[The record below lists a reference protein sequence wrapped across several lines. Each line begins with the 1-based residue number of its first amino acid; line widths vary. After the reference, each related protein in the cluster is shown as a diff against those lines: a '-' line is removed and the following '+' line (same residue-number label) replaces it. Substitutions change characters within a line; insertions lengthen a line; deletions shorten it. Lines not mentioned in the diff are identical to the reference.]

1 MTSNVQ
7 SRSGATSSQLV
18 NKTCL
23 IAGASG
29 AIGLA
34 VAKLFHH
41 EGANLALTY
50 FSRKPA
56 NNWDGSGPSR
66 VLEIPLDIRHK
77 EDLDA
82 AVKNVVERFGTI
94 DVLVNCAGILGP
106 IGPTVAVPMDAWV
119 ETVEINLLGS
129 FYLTRA
135 VLPLM
140 LACEQGKIIY
150 FSGGGAAYARPF
162 LTAYGASKAALV
174 RFTESLAEEL
184 VESRIDVNIIAPGP
198 VNSRMWSQMRSSADA
213 GGPKALTEIKKM
225 EETGGVSA
233 QRAAELAVFLAS
245 DRSNGLTGRLISAIH
260 DDWKVFDQCIPDI
273 MRSDAGTLRRIPLNK
288 AG

>member
-1 MTSNVQ
+1 M
-7 SRSGATSSQLV
+7 QLA

-34 VAKLFHH
+34 VARLFHQ

-50 FSRKPA
+50 LSQKPVHA
-56 NNWDGSGPSR
+56 LQGSGPSR

-77 EDLDA
+77 EELNG
-82 AVKNVVERFGTI
+82 AVNKVVDRFGTI
-94 DVLVNCAGILGP
+94 DVLVNCAGVLGP
-106 IGPTVAVPMDAWV
+106 IGPTAAVPVDAWV
-119 ETVEINLLGS
+119 EAVEINLLGS

-140 LACEQGKIIY
+140 LAHNSGKIIH

-162 LTAYGASKAALV
+162 FTAYGASKAALV

-184 VESRIDVNIIAPGP
+184 GESHVDVNIIAPGP
-198 VNSRMWSQMRSSADA
+198 VNSRMWNQMRSSGGA
-213 GGPKALTEIKKM
+213 GGPKTLNEIKNM
-225 EETGGVSA
+225 EETGGVPPE
-233 QRAAELAVFLAS
+233 RAAELAVFLAS
-245 DRSNGLTGRLISAIH
+245 ERSNGLTGRLISAIH
-260 DDWKVFDQCIPDI
+260 DDWKVFDRRIPEI
-273 MRSDAGTLRRIPLNK
+273 MRSEAGTLRRVPLN
-288 AG
+288 

>member
-1 MTSNVQ
+1 
-7 SRSGATSSQLV
+7 V